1 MKRYY
6 LVYFFIFLLLVSCN
20 KVSAEKSHTNI
31 SSSVSSPVETVTK
44 KINQNKI
51 NEIHGIYINSLN
63 DKQIELVKSLKFNTV
78 ILATSGIRIDKK
90 PYRTDNSALK
100 LLNRNVKLLNEH
112 NINYFI
118 EFTSGP
124 GFSVDGKNSNIF
136 NNKLEAFY
144 FSKMIKE
151 TIKRNISNPGFM
163 GISINIKNP
172 DISETVYYE
181 KSLKIIEEIQKDY
194 PKVKIIFNL
203 HPLSFENGFKNI
215 PKINNKNL
223 IVKADIYLKSF
234 TYSGYGI
241 GYKASFTLNRNTL
254 LTSLQRLKNLEN
266 DNIDDIIVTFNGPFL
281 KDSDVLIQDLFEICR
296 TLSFSHVVTQNTSD
310 NTYNITKNKTI
321 MKIIKRHNL

>member
-6 LVYFFIFLLLVSCN
+6 LIYILISLLLVSCN
-20 KVSAEKSHTNI
+20 MVSAEKSHTNI
-31 SSSVSSPVETVTK
+31 PSPVNTPSKIETK
-44 KINQNKI
+44 KTDESKI
-51 NEIHGIYINSLN
+51 NEIHGIYISSINN
-63 DKQIELVKSLKFNTV
+63 EQIELIKSLKFNT
-78 ILATSGIRIDKK
+78 IFLASPGIRIDKK

-100 LLNRNVKLLNEH
+100 LLNRNVKLLNKH

-124 GFSVDGKNSNIF
+124 GFSIDGKNSNIF

-144 FSKMIKE
+144 FSKMVKE
-151 TIKRNISNPGFM
+151 AIKRNINNSNFM
-163 GISINIKNP
+163 GISINIRNS
-172 DISETVYYE
+172 DISETIYYE

-194 PKVKIIFNL
+194 PDVKIILNL

-223 IVKADIYLKSF
+223 IIKADIYLKSY

-241 GYKASFTLNRNTL
+241 SHKTSFTLNRNTI
-254 LTSLQRLKNLEN
+254 LTSLQRLKNVEN
-266 DNIDDIIVTFNGPFL
+266 DYVKDIIITFNAPFL

-296 TLSFSHVVTQNTSD
+296 TLNFSHVITHNTSD

-321 MKIIKRHNL
+321 IKIIKRHNL